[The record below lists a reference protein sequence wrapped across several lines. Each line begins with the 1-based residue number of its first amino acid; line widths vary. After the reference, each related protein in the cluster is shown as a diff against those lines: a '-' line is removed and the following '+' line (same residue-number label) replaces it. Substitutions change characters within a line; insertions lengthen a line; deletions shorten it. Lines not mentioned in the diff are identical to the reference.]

1 MAALS
6 KLYCK
11 LCKNLDICDVI
22 FLDFISHKRILQ
34 VVQACVPWWSNNIN
48 TDMTKSEWVDNYST
62 ENSFI
67 LPACEIWYLCVQKI
81 FWANKTWTHVGTF
94 GFCLWAR
101 RLYVS
106 FSPPLRFNVEC
117 AFQSHTPFHAMHAW
131 FRNRNFIV
139 ANYGKPSFEAGK
151 IFFNEKV
158 WLNGDFF
165 EYFFGQM
172 YCCPNDVKSKIHG
185 KTFEHIF
192 SSST

>member
-139 ANYGKPSFEAGK
+139 ANEAFIWSRK
-151 IFFNEKV
+151 KYFLMKKFQKTVIIWIFLWTDVLLSKWCQVKNSWKNIWTHFQLFN
-158 WLNGDFF
+158 L
-165 EYFFGQM
+165 
-172 YCCPNDVKSKIHG
+172 
-185 KTFEHIF
+185 
-192 SSST
+192 

>member
-11 LCKNLDICDVI
+11 LCINLYIYDVI

-139 ANYGKPSFEAGK
+139 ANEAFIWSRK
-151 IFFNEKV
+151 KYFLMKKFQKTVIIWIFLWTDVLLSKWCQVKNSWKNIWTHFQLFN
-158 WLNGDFF
+158 L
-165 EYFFGQM
+165 
-172 YCCPNDVKSKIHG
+172 
-185 KTFEHIF
+185 
-192 SSST
+192 

>member
-11 LCKNLDICDVI
+11 LCKNLDVCDVI

-94 GFCLWAR
+94 GFCLWAG

-139 ANYGKPSFEAGK
+139 ANEAFIWSRK
-151 IFFNEKV
+151 KYFLMKKFQKTVIIWIFLWTDVLLSKWCQVKNSWKNIWTHFQLFN
-158 WLNGDFF
+158 L
-165 EYFFGQM
+165 
-172 YCCPNDVKSKIHG
+172 
-185 KTFEHIF
+185 
-192 SSST
+192 

>member
-139 ANYGKPSFEAGK
+139 ANEAFIWSRK
-151 IFFNEKV
+151 KYFLMKKFQKTVIIWIFLWTDVLLSKWCQVKNSCKDIWTHFQLFN
-158 WLNGDFF
+158 L
-165 EYFFGQM
+165 
-172 YCCPNDVKSKIHG
+172 
-185 KTFEHIF
+185 
-192 SSST
+192 

>member
-1 MAALS
+1 M
-6 KLYCK
+6 
-11 LCKNLDICDVI
+11 
-22 FLDFISHKRILQ
+22 
-34 VVQACVPWWSNNIN
+34 QACVPWWSNNIN
-48 TDMTKSEWVDNYST
+48 TDMTKSEWVGNYST

-67 LPACEIWYLCVQKI
+67 LHACEIWYLCVQKI

-139 ANYGKPSFEAGK
+139 ALTKGSLHLKQEKY
-151 IFFNEKV
+151 FFNEKV
-158 WLNGDFF
+158 SINGD
-165 EYFFGQM
+165 YLNISLDRCIVVQM
-172 YCCPNDVKSKIHG
+172 MSSQKLMEKHLN
-185 KTFEHIF
+185 TFSALQLIEHLLRYNCTKEIF
-192 SSST
+192 SKRRNSCLCLRL

>member
-11 LCKNLDICDVI
+11 LCINLYIYDVI

-67 LPACEIWYLCVQKI
+67 LPTCEIWYLCVQKI
-81 FWANKTWTHVGTF
+81 FWANKIWTHVGTF

-106 FSPPLRFNVEC
+106 FSPPLRFTVEC
-117 AFQSHTPFHAMHAW
+117 AFQSHTPFHAMYAW

-139 ANYGKPSFEAGK
+139 ANEAFIWSRK
-151 IFFNEKV
+151 KYFLMKKFQKTVIIWIFLWTDVLLSKWCQVKNSWKNIWTHFQLFN
-158 WLNGDFF
+158 L
-165 EYFFGQM
+165 
-172 YCCPNDVKSKIHG
+172 
-185 KTFEHIF
+185 
-192 SSST
+192 

>member
-1 MAALS
+1 
-6 KLYCK
+6 
-11 LCKNLDICDVI
+11 
-22 FLDFISHKRILQ
+22 
-34 VVQACVPWWSNNIN
+34 
-48 TDMTKSEWVDNYST
+48 MTKSEWVDNYST

-101 RLYVS
+101 WLYVS
-106 FSPPLRFNVEC
+106 FSPPLRFTVEC
-117 AFQSHTPFHAMHAW
+117 AFQSHTPFHAMYAW

-139 ANYGKPSFEAGK
+139 ANEAFIWSRK
-151 IFFNEKV
+151 KYFLMKKFQKKR
-158 WLNGDFF
+158 WLF

-172 YCCPNDVKSKIHG
+172 YCCPNDAKSKTHG

-192 SSST
+192 SSSTYRASAVTIVQKKSSQGGGIPVSVSGFSAACVKVWAGKEKSSGKK

>member
-11 LCKNLDICDVI
+11 LCINLYIYDVI

-101 RLYVS
+101 WLYVS
-106 FSPPLRFNVEC
+106 FSPPLRFTVEC
-117 AFQSHTPFHAMHAW
+117 AFQSHTPFHAMYAW

-139 ANYGKPSFEAGK
+139 ANEAFIWSRK
-151 IFFNEKV
+151 KYFLMKKFQKTVIIWIFLWTDVLLSKWCQVKNSWKNIWTHFQLFN
-158 WLNGDFF
+158 L
-165 EYFFGQM
+165 
-172 YCCPNDVKSKIHG
+172 
-185 KTFEHIF
+185 
-192 SSST
+192 